1 MKSTLNPNATAW
13 VPKEPTRPQLPP
25 GGVPFIVVLV
35 GPPGVGKTSQGL
47 ALQKHLNFIFLSIDD
62 KLHKL
67 RQEDP
72 TVDANWSAKYCA
84 SMANNLL
91 EEYVRKVKEERTP
104 GLVIEYVKTP
114 DGAVIVE
121 ETCKRHG
128 LKVNCTL
135 LFDIDDTLVLTSRI
149 KSKGSGGRRID
160 MNPQYLLGRIQ
171 EYMFVEKAFHSHY
184 HNSPGFRV
192 LDASKPLA
200 EVTSEILD
208 TIKQLNGPTPSPP
221 PIDDIPET
229 TPAPAMNFV
238 PVVAPFL
245 QFVHQKAEMMT
256 LLSAIQNFIGLN
268 VNRDRRFPGS
278 SAMMLDEAGLKNICA
293 TDHRYVVS
301 KKIIGLRYLLV
312 HLKADG
318 TRPGGC
324 YLVDRAFAAFRVQ
337 LWPAPAEW
345 GDMLLDGTLVVVGG
359 SAVFV
364 VFDCLYFDGTRTIP
378 ENLDSRLEYV
388 SKRFQMETAINQLL
402 PQLPPNECAIVC
414 KQYYHIRDLPRLVR
428 EFENPDPQASYQ
440 TDGLIF
446 TPKKNGYRTNF
457 DPHLFKWKPVERCT
471 VDFRLTENRHG
482 GHDLSLARPVGKELR
497 EMPYDCLDSS
507 VELPAALVGS
517 VVECRPLQKQD
528 SMGMLQTTWQI
539 LSIRSDKNTPDRE
552 DVATACLQNSITC
565 QRLLMLYH
573 QFSQPQPEVFTGPPI
588 TQGGIMSHGDPYSPT
603 LGMPIYVG
611 SHLPPG
617 VMGPLPP
624 PVARP
629 YDALPSSP
637 MLAHSPMYGPVPV
650 SAMQP
655 SMMGPS
661 SNAPVYPTQ
670 APLLYGRPIP
680 VGMTMDSVNLPA
692 PGILSTIPVN
702 GRPVVTSMAML
713 PASAL
718 NPVGVHLPYGPRP
731 VPLPP
736 TMQPPGIMHQPS
748 EGLAVGPARERS
760 FDMDSAVVQYFRNTS
775 SPPLPPVDSALVT
788 VGPTIRRSEPEVGT
802 PEKESRE
809 GQPSSEPCTPPDQH
823 YHISGMAHLS
833 LTSDPKDA
841 HRAGGWPFFQTPQVQ
856 RAPFSSLDF
865 DSHEDRNHAVLR
877 MRAFDPSEKEN
888 APLSNA
894 QEMESTEKGG
904 SVTKPSRGN
913 LSPASRITLSPVFR
927 ESLGAKTT
935 HRDFLM
941 AVKEWVLRKFVPRPS
956 AAKPRPFSA
965 VDLAIGC
972 GKDLPHWD
980 KARCSYLVGLTT
992 DECCTNECRDR
1003 AQSRESEMET
1013 DFLSL
1018 DFCSEQFSLPDTIK
1032 TQKFEVVGMFFCLER
1047 AFQSEAKAR
1056 RAIANAASLLK
1067 KGGHLLVLTNDAEVI
1082 HKRVAQ
1088 RGARMEN
1095 AVYRLSVRGD
1105 VAQPPHSAFGIEY
1118 SLEYEG
1124 SSSERSF
1131 VVSRETLI
1139 ALCREYGLETLPQ
1152 DHGMFNFEDVASYIE
1167 KSVSKGRVWRDLPAE
1182 DRELVTL
1189 WATAVFQKET

>member
-1 MKSTLNPNATAW
+1 
-13 VPKEPTRPQLPP
+13 
-25 GGVPFIVVLV
+25 
-35 GPPGVGKTSQGL
+35 
-47 ALQKHLNFIFLSIDD
+47 
-62 KLHKL
+62 
-67 RQEDP
+67 
-72 TVDANWSAKYCA
+72 
-84 SMANNLL
+84 MANNLL
-91 EEYVRKVKEERTP
+91 EEYVRKVKDERTP

-135 LFDIDDTLVLTSRI
+135 LFDTEDTLVLTSRI
-149 KSKGSGGRRID
+149 KSKGAAGRRID

-184 HNSPGFRV
+184 HNTPGFRV

-200 EVTSEILD
+200 EVTSEVLEIVN
-208 TIKQLNGPTPSPP
+208 QLNGPTAPSLPL
-221 PIDDIPET
+221 DEAAET

-238 PVVAPFL
+238 PVIAPFL

-278 SAMMLDEAGLKNICA
+278 SAMILDEAGLKNICA

-312 HLKADG
+312 HLKPDG

-345 GDMLLDGTLVVVGG
+345 GDMLLDGTLVVAGG
-359 SAVFV
+359 KAVFV
-364 VFDCLYFDGTRTIP
+364 VFDCLYFDGIRAIP

-388 SKRFQMETAINQLL
+388 SKRFSMETAINQLL
-402 PQLPPNECAIVC
+402 AQVPQNECAVVC
-414 KQYYHIRDLPRLVR
+414 KQYHHIRDLPRLVR
-428 EFENPDPQASYQ
+428 EFENPDPQAPYQ

-528 SMGMLQTTWQI
+528 SMGMMQTTWQI

-552 DVATACLQNSITC
+552 DVATACLQNNITC

-573 QFSQPQPEVFTGPPI
+573 QFSQPQPEVFTGPPVP
-588 TQGGIMSHGDPYSPT
+588 QAGVMPHMDPTMGHYSPT

-624 PVARP
+624 SMARP
-629 YDALPSSP
+629 YDMMPSTS
-637 MLAHSPMYGPVPV
+637 MLVPPGSMYGTPSM
-650 SAMQP
+650 SAMHS
-655 SMMGPS
+655 SMMGPMP
-661 SNAPVYPTQ
+661 NPMAGAPTFPSQT
-670 APLLYGRPIP
+670 PLPYGRPFP
-680 VGMTMDSVNLPA
+680 MGAAMDNVPA
-692 PGILSTIPVN
+692 PGILSTIPIN
-702 GRPVVTSMAML
+702 GRPVVTSMAL
-713 PASAL
+713 
-718 NPVGVHLPYGPRP
+718 
-731 VPLPP
+731 LPP
-736 TMQPPGIMHQPS
+736 TTSAMAPMAMHLPHGQHAIPTTQPQGILYQSS
-748 EGLAVGPARERS
+748 EGLAVGPVRDRS
-760 FDMDSAVVQYFRNTS
+760 FDMDSAVVQYFRTS
-775 SPPLPPVDSALVT
+775 SPPLPPADSVLVT
-788 VGPTIRRSEPEVGT
+788 VGPTISRFEPEAGT
-802 PEKESRE
+802 PERGRRNSD
-809 GQPSSEPCTPPDQH
+809 GQQSGEPCTPPDQH
-823 YHISGMAHLS
+823 YHVSGMDHLS
-833 LTSDPKDA
+833 LTSDPKDT

-865 DSHEDRNHAVLR
+865 DSHEDRNHALLR

-888 APLSNA
+888 APHSNL
-894 QEMESTEKGG
+894 QEVESEEKGS
-904 SVTKPSRGN
+904 SVTKHSMQAM
-913 LSPASRITLSPVFR
+913 SPASRVTLSPAFR
-927 ESLGAKTT
+927 ESLATPKAS
-935 HRDFLM
+935 HRDFLL

-956 AAKPRPFSA
+956 AAKPRPFNA
-965 VDLAIGC
+965 VDMAIGC
-972 GKDLPHWD
+972 GADLPHWD

-992 DECCTNECRDR
+992 DEHSIKECGERT
-1003 AQSRESEMET
+1003 QSRESEMEM

-1018 DFCSEQFSLPDTIK
+1018 DFCSEHFRLPDTAK
-1032 TQKFEVVGMFFCLER
+1032 VNKFEVVGMFFCLER

-1056 RAIANAASLLK
+1056 QAIANAASLLK

-1082 HKRVAQ
+1082 QKRVAQ
-1088 RGARMEN
+1088 CGPRTEN
-1095 AVYRLSVRGD
+1095 AVHRLSVQAD
-1105 VAQPPHSAFGIEY
+1105 MAQLAQDAYGVEY

-1124 SSSERSF
+1124 SPSQRTF
-1131 VVSRETLI
+1131 IVPRETLVG
-1139 ALCREYGLETLPQ
+1139 LCRDHGLETLPQ

-1167 KSVSKGRVWRDLPAE
+1167 KSVSKGRVWRDLPVA

-1189 WATAVFQKET
+1189 WSTAVFQKEV